1 VRVRVQ
7 RHGEER
13 GDGEDDGDGDGD
25 LAAARCVARAGWDV
39 KTAIGSDTA
48 AILLAAALGEGR
60 GSAAGE
66 GWGAAEL
73 GLAVSDAAGGA
84 AAAGWPPPSVRESA
98 TPVPVRATTA
108 AATATPE
115 RKLISSMR
123 AFITRLSVRAQPVPS
138 LTTKHDTGI
147 SGNLLGSR

>member
-7 RHGEER
+7 RHGEDCGV
-13 GDGEDDGDGDGD
+13 GDDEGEADGGRRAG
-25 LAAARCVARAGWDV
+25 ARCVARGGLDV
-39 KTAIGSDTA
+39 ETAIGSDTA
-48 AILLAAALGEGR
+48 EILLAVRLTDGAGR
-60 GSAAGE
+60 AEGE

-73 GLAVSDAAGGA
+73 GLAVSDGADGA
-84 AAAGWPPPSVRESA
+84 ATAGWLPPSATESA

-108 AATATPE
+108 AATTTPE

-123 AFITRLSVRAQPVPS
+123 AFITRLSARAQPVPS

-147 SGNLLGSR
+147 